1 MSIKI
6 KYVLSTMVVTVTAIV
21 IYIILHELGHC
32 LVAMGCGAKITKFSI
47 MSASMAYEGGIFN
60 RFQFALFNAAGA
72 LFPIL
77 VSFFLLC
84 FYRRN
89 RQGLVYHQF
98 YFMFS
103 LISIASL
110 FAWILVPI
118 CSFFTE
124 APQGD
129 DVTKFMQGTGFS
141 PSIIAFGALLI
152 ILAMVFLLG
161 KKGVLGVLI
170 DIGKEVA

>member
-1 MSIKI
+1 MNIKM
-6 KYVLSTMVVTVTAIV
+6 KYVLSTILVTVIAIV
-21 IYIILHELGHC
+21 VYIILHEVGHC
-32 LVAMGCGAKITKFSI
+32 LVAMACGARITKFSI
-47 MSASMAYEGGIFN
+47 ISASMAYEGGVFN
-60 RFQFALFNAAGA
+60 RFQFALFNAVGA
-72 LFPIL
+72 LFPII

-89 RQGLVYHQF
+89 QQGMVYHQF

-124 APQGD
+124 VPQGD
-129 DVTKFMQGTGFS
+129 DVTKFMLETGLS
-141 PSIIAFGALLI
+141 PLIVIFGALMI
-152 ILAMVFLLG
+152 IVPMIFLMG

-170 DIGKEVA
+170 NIGKEVA